1 MKIDTSDLIRFLTE
15 FSALGPAEQRV
26 FLFCLQF
33 CPHPALWSSDLMQI
47 RSATGVSRKTLYNA
61 FQDFGKS
68 AILKRAVYC
77 CKKPKEAYYAEQQRE
92 ESSITAED

>member
-1 MKIDTSDLIRFLTE
+1 MQIGSETLIPFLTE
-15 FSALGPAEQRV
+15 FATLSRSQQRV

-33 CPHPALWSSDLMQI
+33 CPHPVLWSSDLMQI
-47 RSATGVSRKTLYNA
+47 RSATGVSRKSLYNA
-61 FQDFGKS
+61 FRNFEKS
-68 AILKRAVYC
+68 AILNRAVYC